1 VFKQVISNAEPILS
15 TMVIVQIHKSHDFRG
30 QVHYALK
37 LHTKHLLRTNQTNKQ
52 KKNQQNKNKTK
63 KPTTLFSPSL
73 LKLWLEV
80 N

>member
-1 VFKQVISNAEPILS
+1 VCDWVSVCVCVCVENCVFKQVISNAEPILS

-52 KKNQQNKNKTK
+52 KK
-63 KPTTLFSPSL
+63 KPT
-73 LKLWLEV
+73 K
-80 N
+80 